1 MTGEVQ
7 RSGVRLAFPC
17 PNPQVVVEFNGRS
30 SRATEQLLQR
40 HPRAMKALRLDLWAV
55 SLQQSPRNTRLHL
68 LGRRVNRCITC
79 PSTSPSTATRRA
91 FSQCPRTAAA
101 HDQTV
106 ASTASATDSI
116 RDSSVVPRNFPSHES
131 ATRSAKLAAL
141 HARLSLPTRLP
152 LKTLARCLVDPSVDP
167 RPGCNNGELA
177 VLGQE
182 LLGYYTSEHLICHYP
197 RLPMSVLL
205 AAQYAYVGP
214 ATLAAMR
221 KEWGVEIVAAPGP
234 EVDPGLL
241 QFKRQEA
248 GNMMGSDG
256 LHRLKDM
263 PQPRTEPQ
271 KSTRTGWWQGEKR
284 SMTSR
289 ITMDDQFGDL
299 QLELRTDD
307 NARPFPG
314 APMASRSEPDGEEH
328 LSNDALSTPPETFAP
343 TLGLVNMDTPP
354 ATVEAA
360 SASFVRALAGA
371 LYLHAGSAASKNFH
385 TSHVLSRH
393 LALHQLFNFTYPTRD
408 LSKLCAREGF
418 EPPVARLIS
427 ETGRLSRTP
436 VFVVG
441 VFSGDDKLGEAAGA
455 SLNEGRVRAAA
466 AALRSWYLY
475 SPPDTEVVL
484 PSEVEGTSKKVWKA
498 QMVDPGE
505 IVA

>member
-1 MTGEVQ
+1 ME
-7 RSGVRLAFPC
+7 SIA
-17 PNPQVVVEFNGRS
+17 
-30 SRATEQLLQR
+30 
-40 HPRAMKALRLDLWAV
+40 D
-55 SLQQSPRNTRLHL
+55 
-68 LGRRVNRCITC
+68 
-79 PSTSPSTATRRA
+79 
-91 FSQCPRTAAA
+91 
-101 HDQTV
+101 
-106 ASTASATDSI
+106 SAPI
-116 RDSSVVPRNFPSHES
+116 PRNFPSHET
-131 ATRSAKLAAL
+131 AVRSAKLAAL
-141 HARLSLPTRLP
+141 HARLSLPTKLP

-167 RPGCNNGELA
+167 RPGYNNGELS

-214 ATLAAMR
+214 ATLASMR

-248 GNMMGSDG
+248 GNQMGPDG
-256 LHRLKDM
+256 MHRLKDM
-263 PQPRTEPQ
+263 PKTQTEPE
-271 KSTRTGWWQGEKR
+271 KSTRTAWWQGKR
-284 SMTSR
+284 TMTSK
-289 ITMDDQFGDL
+289 ILLDDEFGDL
-299 QLELRTDD
+299 QPSLTTDD
-307 NARPFPG
+307 NAKPYLG
-314 APMASRSEPDGEEH
+314 APIAARLEPDGEEH
-328 LSNDALSTPPETFAP
+328 LSNDALRTPAEDYTPI
-343 TLGLVNMDTPP
+343 LGPVNMDTPP

-360 SASFVRALAGA
+360 SAGFVRALAGA

-385 TSHVLSRH
+385 AAHVLSRH
-393 LALHQLFNFTYPTRD
+393 LALHELFDFTYPTRD
-408 LSKLCAREGF
+408 LSRLCAREGF

-466 AALRSWYLY
+466 AALRAWYLY
-475 SPPDTEVVL
+475 SPPDTDIVL
-484 PSEVEGTSKKVWKA
+484 PSEVEGADGRRSGKVWKP

-505 IVA
+505 IVT

>member
-1 MTGEVQ
+1 
-7 RSGVRLAFPC
+7 
-17 PNPQVVVEFNGRS
+17 
-30 SRATEQLLQR
+30 
-40 HPRAMKALRLDLWAV
+40 MKALRLDLWAT

-68 LGRRVNRCITC
+68 LGRRANRCGLA
-79 PSTSPSTATRRA
+79 STATSISTSRRA
-91 FSQCPRTAAA
+91 FSQSPRPAASQDSA
-101 HDQTV
+101 V
-106 ASTASATDSI
+106 ASSSTSSSDSI
-116 RDSSVVPRNFPSHES
+116 QDTTAIPRNFPSHES
-131 ATRSAKLAAL
+131 AARSAKLAAL

-167 RPGCNNGELA
+167 RPGYNNGELSI
-177 VLGQE
+177 LGQE

-214 ATLAAMR
+214 ATLASMR
-221 KEWGVEIVAAPGP
+221 KEWGVEVVAAPGP
-234 EVDPGLL
+234 EVDAGLL
-241 QFKRQEA
+241 QLKRQEA
-248 GNMMGSDG
+248 GNMMGPDG
-256 LHRLKDM
+256 MHRLKDM
-263 PQPRTEPQ
+263 PQARTETGSP
-271 KSTRTGWWQGEKR
+271 TRPGWWQGKQT
-284 SMTSR
+284 MTSR
-289 ITMDDQFGDL
+289 ILHSDQFGDVQPGL
-299 QLELRTDD
+299 QTDD
-307 NARPFPG
+307 NAKPFPG
-314 APMASRSEPDGEEH
+314 APIASLSGPDGDEH
-328 LSNDALSTPPETFAP
+328 LSNDALSTPAEPYIP
-343 TLGLVNMDTPP
+343 TVGSVNMDTPP

-385 TSHVLSRH
+385 AAHVLSRH

-408 LSKLCAREGF
+408 LSRLCAREGF

-455 SLNEGRVRAAA
+455 SLNEARVRAAA

-475 SPPDTEVVL
+475 SPPDTDIVL
-484 PSEVEGTSKKVWKA
+484 PSEVEGADGRRSGKVWKA

-505 IVA
+505 IIT

>member
-1 MTGEVQ
+1 
-7 RSGVRLAFPC
+7 
-17 PNPQVVVEFNGRS
+17 
-30 SRATEQLLQR
+30 
-40 HPRAMKALRLDLWAV
+40 MKALRLDLWAI

-68 LGRRVNRCITC
+68 LGRRIHQYRPT
-79 PSTSPSTATRRA
+79 STSISTRRA
-91 FSQCPRTAAA
+91 FSQGPSTAASHEPA
-101 HDQTV
+101 V
-106 ASTASATDSI
+106 ASDTPPASTQSL
-116 RDSSVVPRNFPSHES
+116 PRRFPSHEN
-131 ATRSAKLAAL
+131 AARSAKLAAL
-141 HARLSLPTRLP
+141 HARLSLPTKLP

-167 RPGCNNGELA
+167 RPGYNNGELS

-197 RLPMSVLL
+197 RIPMAVLL

-241 QFKRQEA
+241 QFKRQDA
-248 GNMMGSDG
+248 GNMMGPDG
-256 LHRLKDM
+256 MHRLKDM
-263 PQPRTEPQ
+263 PQQAQTEPEQ
-271 KSTRTGWWQGEKR
+271 FTRTGWGLEKR
-284 SMTSR
+284 TMSSR
-289 ITMDDQFGDL
+289 IIYDDQFGDI
-299 QLELRTDD
+299 QPGIRIDD
-307 NARPFPG
+307 NAKPFPG
-314 APMASRSEPDGEEH
+314 APIASRYETEGEDH
-328 LSNDALSTPPETFAP
+328 LSNDALKDGPEDGPPTTAQQYAP
-343 TLGLVNMDTPP
+343 TLPTVNLDTPP

-385 TSHVLSRH
+385 TSHILSRH

-408 LSKLCAREGF
+408 LSRLCAREGF

-455 SLNEGRVRAAA
+455 SLNEARVRAAA

-475 SPPDTEVVL
+475 SPPDTEIVL
-484 PSEVEGTSKKVWKA
+484 PSEVEGADGRNNKKVWKA
-498 QMVDPGE
+498 QMVDSGE
-505 IVA
+505 IVS